1 MELAM
6 DFVRWNTGSDMARD
20 VRDFLDN
27 ENAQRKRY
35 VVNQSFA
42 IGTFMRTNGT
52 LKHSIHTRCNNRYTG
67 RSEESESTN
76 RRRLDRFIV
85 TLTRFVDRVCLSVYP

>member
-42 IGTFMRTNGT
+42 IGTF
-52 LKHSIHTRCNNRYTG
+52 
-67 RSEESESTN
+67 SEPTV
-76 RRRLDRFIV
+76 R
-85 TLTRFVDRVCLSVYP
+85 